1 MNTII
6 IYQKVKLLLIMSRE
20 SIYKRY
26 IPTVIPEQR
35 ENNAYWFVFNQNKML
50 VTNNSKT
57 KIPYAKSL
65 EELNI
70 FPIRTQY
77 LGTLKSHPCYSAEV
91 NPEMKEMK
99 GMVFKELRSLYDV
112 LDEDIFLLAG
122 KAFQIV
128 NWDQTHQYCGRC
140 GVQTEAVQ
148 GENAKICPKCGF
160 ISYTRIS
167 PAIITAVL
175 KDDKILM
182 AHGRD
187 FPKNRYSIIAGFVEP
202 GETLEECVKREV
214 MEEVGIKV
222 KNITYFGSQPWPFPH
237 SLMIGFISEY
247 ESGEICVDDYEIT
260 DAKWFNVDNL
270 PDLPSNMSIS
280 REIIDW
286 YIKSINEK
294 QL

>member
-1 MNTII
+1 
-6 IYQKVKLLLIMSRE
+6 MSRE

-26 IPTVIPEQR
+26 IPAVIYNP
-35 ENNAYWFVFNQNKML
+35 ENNDYAYWFVFNPGKML
-50 VTNNSKT
+50 INNNSEI
-57 KIPYAKSL
+57 KIPYAKNM

-70 FPIRTQY
+70 FPVRKQY
-77 LGTLKSHPCYSAEV
+77 LGTLKGHPCYSVEI
-91 NPEMKEMK
+91 NPEMNELK
-99 GMVFKELRSLYDV
+99 GMDFRELRSLYTVLEEDV
-112 LDEDIFLLAG
+112 FLLAG
-122 KAFQIV
+122 KAFQII

-140 GVQTEAVQ
+140 GVQTEDVQ
-148 GENAKICPKCGF
+148 GENAKICPECGF

-182 AHGRD
+182 AHGKN
-187 FPKNRYSIIAGFVEP
+187 FPKNRYSIIAGFVEA

-260 DAKWFNVDNL
+260 DAKWFDVNNL
-270 PDLPSNMSIS
+270 PELPSKMSIA

-286 YIKSINEK
+286 YIQK
-294 QL
+294 Q

>member
-1 MNTII
+1 
-6 IYQKVKLLLIMSRE
+6 MSRE

-26 IPTVIPEQR
+26 IPAVMPEQ
-35 ENNAYWFVFNQNKML
+35 ENDDYAYWFVFNQNKML
-50 VTNNSKT
+50 ITNNSKI
-57 KIPYAKSL
+57 KIPYVKDIK
-65 EELNI
+65 ELNV

-77 LGTLKSHPCYSAEV
+77 LGTLDGHPCYSVEV
-91 NPEMKEMK
+91 NSEMNKLEEMD
-99 GMVFKELRSLYDV
+99 FRDLRLLYNI

-122 KAFQIV
+122 KAFQTV

-140 GVQTEAVQ
+140 GIQTEALQ
-148 GENAKICPKCGF
+148 GENAKICPECGF

-167 PAIITAVL
+167 PAIITAIL

-182 AHGRD
+182 AHGKD
-187 FPKNRYSIIAGFVEP
+187 FPENRYSIIAGFVEP

-222 KNITYFGSQPWPFPH
+222 KNIRYFGSQPWPFPH

-247 ESGEICVDDYEIT
+247 ESGEICVDNYEIT
-260 DAKWFNVDNL
+260 DAKWFDVDNL
-270 PDLPSNMSIS
+270 PELPSKMSIS

-286 YIKSINEK
+286 YIKSMKEK
-294 QL
+294 EI